1 MSSNQSDRA
10 NALYESDFYGW
21 TELQANVL
29 ANRQVEALDWQNLRE
44 EVISLGKQEYRE
56 LVSRLTVLV
65 GHLLKWEYQPDKR
78 SRSWFLTIREQR
90 RAIRRHL
97 QGNPSL
103 KSRIPTALSDAFE
116 AGVDLALR
124 DTDLPIRTFPSH
136 CLFTFED
143 IMADHFL
150 CDTSQDWSSKI
161 LGLKPRRSTT
171 ALLLNISTFTK
182 YMLKCETWKKPI
194 GFDFTP
200 HQNKSRYCGALWA
213 V

>member
-1 MSSNQSDRA
+1 MSSNRSDRA

-44 EVISLGKQEYRE
+44 EIISLGKQEYRE

-124 DTDLPIRTFPSH
+124 ETDLPIRTFPSH
-136 CLFTFED
+136 CSFTFED

-150 CDTSQDWSSKI
+150 CDTSQDW
-161 LGLKPRRSTT
+161 P
-171 ALLLNISTFTK
+171 
-182 YMLKCETWKKPI
+182 
-194 GFDFTP
+194 
-200 HQNKSRYCGALWA
+200 
-213 V
+213 

>member
-1 MSSNQSDRA
+1 MSCNQSDRA

-65 GHLLKWEYQPDKR
+65 GHLLTWEYQPDKR

-103 KSRIPTALSDAFE
+103 SRIPTALSDAFE

-143 IMADHFL
+143 IITDHFL
-150 CDTSQDWSSKI
+150 CDTSQDW
-161 LGLKPRRSTT
+161 P
-171 ALLLNISTFTK
+171 
-182 YMLKCETWKKPI
+182 
-194 GFDFTP
+194 
-200 HQNKSRYCGALWA
+200 
-213 V
+213 

>member
-1 MSSNQSDRA
+1 MKDQA
-10 NALYESDFYGW
+10 NSLYEYDFYGW
-21 TELQANVL
+21 TELQAKAL

-44 EVISLGKQEYRE
+44 EIISLGKQEYRE

-97 QGNPSL
+97 EGNPSL

-124 DTDLPIRTFPSH
+124 ETDLPIRTFPSH
-136 CLFTFED
+136 CSFTFED

-150 CDTSQDWSSKI
+150 CDTSQDWS
-161 LGLKPRRSTT
+161 
-171 ALLLNISTFTK
+171 
-182 YMLKCETWKKPI
+182 
-194 GFDFTP
+194 
-200 HQNKSRYCGALWA
+200 
-213 V
+213 

>member
-1 MSSNQSDRA
+1 MKDQA
-10 NALYESDFYGW
+10 NSLYESDFYGW
-21 TELQANVL
+21 TELQAKAL

-44 EVISLGKQEYRE
+44 EIISLGKQEYRE

-97 QGNPSL
+97 EGNPSL

-124 DTDLPIRTFPSH
+124 ETDLPIRTFPSH
-136 CLFTFED
+136 CSFTFED

-150 CDTSQDWSSKI
+150 CDTSQDWS
-161 LGLKPRRSTT
+161 
-171 ALLLNISTFTK
+171 
-182 YMLKCETWKKPI
+182 
-194 GFDFTP
+194 
-200 HQNKSRYCGALWA
+200 
-213 V
+213 

>member
-1 MSSNQSDRA
+1 MSCNQSDRA

-103 KSRIPTALSDAFE
+103 SRIPTALSDAFE

-143 IMADHFL
+143 IITDHFL
-150 CDTSQDWSSKI
+150 CDTSQDW
-161 LGLKPRRSTT
+161 P
-171 ALLLNISTFTK
+171 
-182 YMLKCETWKKPI
+182 
-194 GFDFTP
+194 
-200 HQNKSRYCGALWA
+200 
-213 V
+213 